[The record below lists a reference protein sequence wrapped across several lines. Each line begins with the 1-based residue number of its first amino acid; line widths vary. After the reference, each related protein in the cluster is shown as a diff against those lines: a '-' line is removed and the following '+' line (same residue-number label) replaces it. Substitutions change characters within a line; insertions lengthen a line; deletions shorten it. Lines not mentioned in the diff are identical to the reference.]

1 MSQKFRVVLATRNQ
15 GKVTE
20 FRRILEEHAAGEIE
34 LLGLQDFP
42 EMPDVEES
50 GATFEANALLKA
62 HATAQFT
69 ELPAIADDSGIC
81 IDYLDGAPG
90 IFSARWAGKHGD
102 DEANLQKV
110 LRELSGIT
118 ADKRGAQFRCVVALA
133 HPNGE
138 YIYEEGVMHGE
149 IVDSPRGEN
158 GFGYDPIFQ
167 PIGFTQTSAQ
177 LSAIEKD
184 EISHRGKAL
193 RAITGRIAPFLGAL
207 R

>member
-20 FRRILEEHAAGEIE
+20 FRRILEEYAAGEIE

-50 GATFEANALLKA
+50 GSTFEANALLKA

-69 ELPAIADDSGIC
+69 KLPAIADDSGIC
-81 IDYLDGAPG
+81 IDFLDGAPG
-90 IFSARWAGKHGD
+90 IFSARWAGQHGD

-110 LRELSGIT
+110 LREMSGIT

-167 PIGFTQTSAQ
+167 PTGFTQTSAQ

>member
-102 DEANLQKV
+102 DEANLEKV

>member
-102 DEANLQKV
+102 DEANLEKV

-138 YIYEEGVMHGE
+138 YIHEEGVMHGE

>member
-20 FRRILEEHAAGEIE
+20 FRRILEEYAAGEIE

-50 GATFEANALLKA
+50 GSTFEANALLKA
-62 HATAQFT
+62 HATAEFT
-69 ELPAIADDSGIC
+69 KLPAIADDSGIC
-81 IDYLDGAPG
+81 IDFLDGAPG
-90 IFSARWAGKHGD
+90 IFSARWAGQHGD

-110 LRELSGIT
+110 LREMSGIT

-149 IVDSPRGEN
+149 IVDSPRGES

-167 PIGFTQTSAQ
+167 PTGFTQTSAQ

>member
-1 MSQKFRVVLATRNQ
+1 VSQKFRVVLATRNQ

-81 IDYLDGAPG
+81 IDYLNGAPG

-110 LRELSGIT
+110 LSELSGIT
-118 ADKRGAQFRCVVALA
+118 ADKRGAQFRCIVALA

-149 IVDSPRGEN
+149 IVGSPRGEN

>member
-20 FRRILEEHAAGEIE
+20 FRRILEEYAAGEVD

-42 EMPDVEES
+42 DMPDVEES
-50 GATFEANALLKA
+50 GSTFEANALLKA
-62 HATAQFT
+62 HATAEFT
-69 ELPAIADDSGIC
+69 KLPAIADDSGIC
-81 IDYLDGAPG
+81 IDFLDGAPG

-110 LRELSGIT
+110 LREMSGIT

-167 PIGFTQTSAQ
+167 PTGFTQTSAQ

>member
-167 PIGFTQTSAQ
+167 PIGFTKTSAQ

>member
-1 MSQKFRVVLATRNQ
+1 VSQKFRVVLATRNQ

-20 FRRILEEHAAGEIE
+20 FRRILEEYAAGEVD

-42 EMPDVEES
+42 DMPDVEES
-50 GATFEANALLKA
+50 GSTFEANALLKA
-62 HATAQFT
+62 HATAEFT
-69 ELPAIADDSGIC
+69 KLPAIADDSGIC
-81 IDYLDGAPG
+81 IDFLDGAPG

-110 LRELSGIT
+110 LREMSGIT

-167 PIGFTQTSAQ
+167 PTGFTQTSAQ

>member
-1 MSQKFRVVLATRNQ
+1 VSQTFRVVLATRNQ

-20 FRRILEEHAAGEIE
+20 FRRILEEYAAGEVD

-42 EMPDVEES
+42 DMPDVEES
-50 GATFEANALLKA
+50 GSTFEANALLKA
-62 HATAQFT
+62 HATAEFT
-69 ELPAIADDSGIC
+69 KLPAIADDSGIC
-81 IDYLDGAPG
+81 IDFLDGAPG
-90 IFSARWAGKHGD
+90 IFSARWAGQHGD

-110 LRELSGIT
+110 LREMSGIT

-167 PIGFTQTSAQ
+167 PTGFTQTSAQ

>member
-20 FRRILEEHAAGEIE
+20 FRRILEEYAAGEIE

-50 GATFEANALLKA
+50 GSTFEANALLKA

-69 ELPAIADDSGIC
+69 KLPAIADDSGIC

-90 IFSARWAGKHGD
+90 IFSARWAGQHGD

-118 ADKRGAQFRCVVALA
+118 ADKRGAQFRCIVALA

-167 PIGFTQTSAQ
+167 PTGFTQTSAQ

>member
-1 MSQKFRVVLATRNQ
+1 VSQKFRVVLATRNQ

-20 FRRILEEHAAGEIE
+20 FRRILEEYAAGEIE

-50 GATFEANALLKA
+50 GSTFEANALLKA

-69 ELPAIADDSGIC
+69 KLPAIADDSGIC

-90 IFSARWAGKHGD
+90 IFSARWAGQHGD

-118 ADKRGAQFRCVVALA
+118 AEKRGAQFRCVVALA

-167 PIGFTQTSAQ
+167 PTGFTQTSAQ

>member
-1 MSQKFRVVLATRNQ
+1 MVLATRNQ

>member
-1 MSQKFRVVLATRNQ
+1 VSQKFRVVLATRNQ

-20 FRRILEEHAAGEIE
+20 FRRILEEYAAGEVD

-42 EMPDVEES
+42 DMPDVEES
-50 GATFEANALLKA
+50 GSTFEANALLKA

-69 ELPAIADDSGIC
+69 KLPAIADDSGIC
-81 IDYLDGAPG
+81 IDFLDGAPG
-90 IFSARWAGKHGD
+90 IFSARWAGQHGD

-110 LRELSGIT
+110 LREMSGIT

-167 PIGFTQTSAQ
+167 PTGFTQTSAQ

>member
-1 MSQKFRVVLATRNQ
+1 VSQKFRVVLATRNQ

-167 PIGFTQTSAQ
+167 PIGFTKTSAQ

>member
-81 IDYLDGAPG
+81 IDYLNGAPG

-138 YIYEEGVMHGE
+138 YIYEEGVMYGE

-167 PIGFTQTSAQ
+167 PTGFTQTSAQ

>member
-1 MSQKFRVVLATRNQ
+1 VSQKFRVVLATRNQ

-20 FRRILEEHAAGEIE
+20 FRRILEEYSAGEIK

-50 GATFEANALLKA
+50 GSTFEANALLKA
-62 HATAQFT
+62 HATAEFT
-69 ELPAIADDSGIC
+69 KLPAIADDSGIC
-81 IDYLDGAPG
+81 IDFLDGAPG
-90 IFSARWAGKHGD
+90 IFSARWAGQHGD

-110 LRELSGIT
+110 LREMSGIT

-149 IVDSPRGEN
+149 IVDSPRGES

-167 PIGFTQTSAQ
+167 PTGFTQTSAQ

>member
-20 FRRILEEHAAGEIE
+20 FRRILEEYAAGEIE

-50 GATFEANALLKA
+50 GSTFEANALLKA

-69 ELPAIADDSGIC
+69 KLPAIADDSGIC

-138 YIYEEGVMHGE
+138 YIYGEGVMHGE

-167 PIGFTQTSAQ
+167 PTGFTRTSAQ